1 MTAQSAA
8 KGMGG
13 DWERGRIADPP
24 TPHERTMQ
32 SVASPALI

>member
-8 KGMGG
+8 KGMGET
-13 DWERGRIADPP
+13 ERGRIADPP

-32 SVASPALI
+32 SVAPPALI